1 MYIIKAIYMF
11 YKYTHGKN
19 ATIYVFI
26 AQMVLFMTSFAKLV

>member
-11 YKYTHGKN
+11 YKYAHGKN